1 MKVLLRALGVTLPK
15 WYQGLDSWQTETVST
30 KFISQQGRAVPVG
43 PSLVT
48 GSNLS
53 NSSVLAHPSGPQ
65 PPHNDVR
72 CLYTMGQTV
81 SDMNAASN
89 LCTSLCLG
97 ADGVRKARLTFLM
110 TADFMT
116 PPSFHPQHQELPG
129 ENKQPSRSCHSKVT
143 WEGATY
149 CPGLAESWLQLPAP
163 TAGEAISFCSESA
176 CKNLLLDGE

>member
-1 MKVLLRALGVTLPK
+1 MQSLAYLQWRPCESTFPSLSRSTLSQTENITTAFSGKMRMKVLLRALGVTLPK

-48 GSNLS
+48 GSSLS

-116 PPSFHPQHQELPG
+116 PPSFHPQH
-129 ENKQPSRSCHSKVT
+129 
-143 WEGATY
+143 
-149 CPGLAESWLQLPAP
+149 
-163 TAGEAISFCSESA
+163 
-176 CKNLLLDGE
+176 